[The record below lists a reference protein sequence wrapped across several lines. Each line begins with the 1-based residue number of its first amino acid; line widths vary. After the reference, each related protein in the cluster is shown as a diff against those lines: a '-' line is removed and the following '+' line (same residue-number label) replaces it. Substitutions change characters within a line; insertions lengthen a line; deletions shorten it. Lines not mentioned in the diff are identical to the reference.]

1 MPTPGGAGDPVGP
14 GDTDGSA
21 GPVGAGGS
29 GGAGGPRPL
38 ATEADR
44 ERLLA
49 LLREHY
55 ATGLLGH
62 EDLDRRV
69 GMVLAA
75 QYLDEA
81 AAAVTDLPGVPAA
94 GPASGV
100 PSAGAASGAA
110 AVPSTTAGQS
120 KPRRV
125 RRGHAH
131 ADQPG
136 AGWIPTDERFRDP
149 TSRAIMRVWIDPAD
163 QTRHYVPE
171 PGP

>member
-1 MPTPGGAGDPVGP
+1 MSAPGGPS
-14 GDTDGSA
+14 GSS
-21 GPVGAGGS
+21 GPVGS

-38 ATEADR
+38 VAEADR

-55 ATGLLGH
+55 AAGLFGL

-69 GMVLAA
+69 GVVLGAR
-75 QYLDEA
+75 YLDEA
-81 AAAVTDLPGVPAA
+81 AAAVADLPGAPA
-94 GPASGV
+94 
-100 PSAGAASGAA
+100 AGAASVPGPGSSAQGPA
-110 AVPSTTAGQS
+110 GPAGSPSTVAGRS
-120 KPRRV
+120 APRRV

-131 ADQPG
+131 ADQPA

-163 QTRHYVPE
+163 QSRHYVPE
-171 PGP
+171 P